1 MRGMPQCWYM
11 VIRIELH
18 IKGWMVHSEKQEI
31 SGFDDNLSTQMN
43 VTIRE
48 FQVRLWVQKIK
59 VEHSKRIEKADDRS
73 AIYVYIESS
82 GNNLCFD
89 DEIILDG

>member
-1 MRGMPQCWYM
+1 
-11 VIRIELH
+11 
-18 IKGWMVHSEKQEI
+18 
-31 SGFDDNLSTQMN
+31 MN